1 MECKDSKLLQAA
13 IDFQNSPQDPE
24 INDIKDFFIA
34 GAQWMAS
41 QGTTVETIMQ
51 NDDLDE
57 LVPTLEDMR
66 KNGFKEG
73 DKVIVQ
79 IKKKDEPQK
88 V

>member
-41 QGTTVETIMQ
+41 QGVTSTGEINQTSGENTIIE
-51 NDDLDE
+51 LDE
-57 LVPTLEDMR
+57 WIDLEDC
-66 KNGFKEG
+66 
-73 DKVIVQ
+73 DKVTVQ
-79 IKKKDEPQK
+79 IRTDLKH
-88 V
+88 

>member
-41 QGTTVETIMQ
+41 QGVTV
-51 NDDLDE
+51 DG
-57 LVPTLEDMR
+57 LVVCDKDTHYYKDIVMEIPDTL
-66 KNGFKEG
+66 NVG
-73 DKVIVQ
+73 DKVIIQ
-79 IKKKDEPQK
+79 IRKKEL
-88 V
+88 